1 MDSATDVDSVRLCR
15 WARTRR
21 ARWGL
26 AVGTVV
32 AASLMT
38 LTLASIPGATA
49 PTSSPLPHFTGCLAQ
64 DGTLF
69 NVARGDAPVQPCKG
83 NSTTVQ
89 LSSGIAAGSG
99 LVVQGGNTIS
109 VDPAIHGGFGGMAEF
124 IASGSWSA
132 PSGVTHVVVEAWG
145 AGGGGGSGGNCS
157 GLFPTS
163 GGGGGAGAY
172 VRAVVPVT
180 PGVTYQVTVGL
191 AGFGTGANPPAPGG
205 NGGDSSLTDTAGTQ
219 LVLAGGGQGGGATA
233 SGASSGGSGTFVSS
247 GSGLVRTGQPGSA
260 ALGCSPPGFSPAA
273 PGGTAVNDG
282 TAVPWPGGNGN
293 GGSGG
298 AATCCIGAG
307 FPTMTGTSGQP
318 GYVLL
323 TW

>member
-1 MDSATDVDSVRLCR
+1 MDSATEVDSVRPCR

-26 AVGTVV
+26 AFGTVMV
-32 AASLMT
+32 ASLTT
-38 LTLASIPGATA
+38 LTLASTLGATA
-49 PTSSPLPHFTGCLAQ
+49 PTSTALPHFTGCLAQ

-99 LVVQGGNTIS
+99 LAVQGGNTIS

-124 IASGSWSA
+124 TGSGPWSA
-132 PSGVTHVVVEAWG
+132 PSGVTRVLVEAWG

-163 GGGGGAGAY
+163 GGGGAAGAY
-172 VRAVVPVT
+172 VRAIVPVT
-180 PGVTYQVTVGL
+180 PGMTYQVTVGP
-191 AGFGTGANPPAPGG
+191 AGFGAGDNSVAPGG
-205 NGGDSSLTDTAGTQ
+205 NGGGSALTDTAGTL
-219 LVLAGGGQGGGATA
+219 LVLAAGGQGGGATA
-233 SGASSGGSGTFVSS
+233 SGPSSGGTGSFVPS

-260 ALGCSPPGFSPAA
+260 ALGCSPSGFSPTA

-282 TAVPWPGGNGN
+282 TAVPWPGGSGN

-298 AATCCIGAG
+298 AATCCIGSG
-307 FPTMTGTSGQP
+307 FPSTTGTSGQP

-323 TW
+323 IW